1 MGGYPFYI
9 NDMVW
14 SKLQGLLPKVRR
26 GRRRVNDRRI
36 ISGIVYILQSG
47 VMWRQAPA
55 IYGPHKT
62 LYTRY
67 QRWNAQGVWTQ
78 IFQALSEKDT
88 QDETLMM
95 DSTTIRVQRSA
106 LGAQKKAALPQV
118 DLAAVGR
125 AKFTSP
131 AMVQASPSLG

>member
-9 NDMVW
+9 NEVAW
-14 SKLQGLLPKVRR
+14 TKLEGLLPKAKR
-26 GRRRVNDRRI
+26 GRRRVNDRRV
-36 ISGIVYILQSG
+36 ISGIVYILHSG

-67 QRWNAQGVWTQ
+67 QRWNAQGIWTK
-78 IFQALSEKDT
+78 IFQILSEKDA

-106 LGAQKKAALPQV
+106 LGAQKKGALPQV
-118 DLAAVGR
+118 DLVAVGR
-125 AKFTSP
+125 AKSTSL
-131 AMVQASPSLG
+131 ATA